1 MVICPLVVLVLA
13 SSSRAIHHVL
23 NAFLD
28 AGGICGFP
36 VLSLRTGL
44 AFGSHLLTFFIF
56 FGTSS
61 ISRERRLR
69 SGAISRAARSSR
81 ESSTR

>member
-1 MVICPLVVLVLA
+1 MDGWQEKMKMVICPLVVLVLA

-44 AFGSHLLTFFIF
+44 AFGSHILTFFNF
-56 FGTSS
+56 FG
-61 ISRERRLR
+61 LR
-69 SGAISRAARSSR
+69 AQ
-81 ESSTR
+81 